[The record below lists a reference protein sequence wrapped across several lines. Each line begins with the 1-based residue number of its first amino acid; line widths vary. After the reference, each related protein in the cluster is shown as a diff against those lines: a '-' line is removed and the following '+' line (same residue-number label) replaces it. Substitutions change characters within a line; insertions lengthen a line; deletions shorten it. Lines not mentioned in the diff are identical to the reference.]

1 MISDVDKIDRISR
14 RICYRHRIRKK
25 DMFLNTKLKTIV
37 SARHH
42 FYKLCSDEGI
52 QLWEIQRYCERYG
65 YPIDH
70 ASVLYGIRKMT
81 EFEENQTGTTNLVT
95 AKSKQEL
102 ARERDG
108 RKI

>member
-1 MISDVDKIDRISR
+1 MISDVEKIDRISR

-25 DMFLNTKLKTIV
+25 DMFLNTKLSPIV

-42 FYKLCSDEGI
+42 FYALCESEGI
-52 QLWEIQRYCERYG
+52 KLWEIQRYCERYG

-70 ASVLYGIRKMT
+70 SSILYGIKKIK
-81 EFEENQTGTTNLVT
+81 EFEKNQTGTTNLVT

>member
-1 MISDVDKIDRISR
+1 MISDIEKIDKISR
-14 RICYRHRIRKK
+14 RICYRHRIRKR
-25 DMFLNTKLKTIV
+25 DMFLNTKLRPVV

-42 FYKLCSDEGI
+42 FYKLCKDEGI
-52 QLWEIQRYCERYG
+52 QIWEIQRYCERYG
-65 YPIDH
+65 YPIGH
-70 ASVLYGIRKMT
+70 PSILYGIKKIT
-81 EFEENQTGTTNLVT
+81 EFEKNQTGTTNLVT

>member
-1 MISDVDKIDRISR
+1 MISDIEKIDKISR
-14 RICYRHRIRKK
+14 RICYRHRIRKR
-25 DMFLNTKLKTIV
+25 DMFLNTKLKPIV

-42 FYKLCSDEGI
+42 FYKLCKDEGI
-52 QLWEIQRYCERYG
+52 QIWEIQRYCERYG
-65 YPIDH
+65 YPIGH
-70 ASVLYGIRKMT
+70 PSILYGIKKIT
-81 EFEENQTGTTNLVT
+81 EFEQNQTGTTNLVT

>member
-1 MISDVDKIDRISR
+1 MISDVDKIDKISR
-14 RICYRHRIRKK
+14 RICYRHRIKKK
-25 DMFLNTKLKTIV
+25 DMFLNTKLKPIV

-42 FYKLCSDEGI
+42 FYKLCKDEGI
-52 QLWEIQRYCERYG
+52 QVWEIQRYCERYG
-65 YPIDH
+65 YPIGH
-70 ASVLYGIRKMT
+70 PSILYGIKKIT
-81 EFEENQTGTTNLVT
+81 EFEQSQTGTTNLVT